1 MRTQSHLSL
10 LDVPDDL
17 PDCDGGCGGF
27 RPGGGLCCPDDPLD
41 LVLQFFPNPDPAPH
55 DVSLAALG
63 IGGGGGGGGSPR
75 RQDQPPFLGW
85 AHENSFGG
93 VPVLDAGNAPG
104 GVWERDS
111 CGLSRC
117 VPVLPEDMELID
129 VVDKYLVKDEPDDD
143 GGGGGGGEVTVCN
156 SSRDTASMPGG
167 GVRARGAVPNRAPP
181 MSAGAL
187 HPYACRAFPGV
198 GSSNGA
204 PPPLPVAAPKPE
216 PGGLHACGAA
226 RGAASNDAPPPPPMH
241 AAGALHA
248 GGALVP
254 VSNAAAPPAARTLP
268 ASRTSSSDY
277 TTPAT
282 SETSSPAPVWEP
294 LAWAVRRKRRR
305 PPVKPRQRP
314 WTLGFPLHAVPVAP
328 PDNPGDSNGNADDAK
343 NSCSNA
349 GAGGGIRRRR
359 PVPRQRNRQTQRVCS
374 HCHSPDTPQWRAG
387 PDGPGTLCNACGIR
401 YAANKL
407 LPEYRPST
415 APSFRSDLHSNR
427 HRKVVKLREQKAKE
441 TLKVMPD
448 PVPVSPKNDEFMG
461 VCTYISTG

>member
-10 LDVPDDL
+10 LDVPEDL
-17 PDCDGGCGGF
+17 PDCDDGCDGF
-27 RPGGGLCCPDDPLD
+27 RPGCGLCCPEDPLD

-55 DVSLAALG
+55 EVSLAALG
-63 IGGGGGGGGSPR
+63 IGGGGGSPR
-75 RQDQPPFLGW
+75 GRQDQPPSLGW
-85 AHENSFGG
+85 AQENSFGGG
-93 VPVLDAGNAPG
+93 VPVLDAGSAPG
-104 GVWERDS
+104 GGGSVVWEPDS
-111 CGLSRC
+111 CGLSSC

-129 VVDKYLVKDEPDDD
+129 VVDKYLVKDEPDGD
-143 GGGGGGGEVTVCN
+143 GGGEVVTVCN
-156 SSRDTASMPGG
+156 PFRDTTTMPGG
-167 GVRARGAVPNRAPP
+167 GVRACGSAVPNDRAPP

-187 HPYACRAFPGV
+187 HPHAFRAFPGV
-198 GSSNGA
+198 VPNGA
-204 PPPLPVAAPKPE
+204 PQLPLPAPKPE
-216 PGGLHACGAA
+216 PGGLHACGVV
-226 RGAASNDAPPPPPMH
+226 RGDAPAPPML
-241 AAGALHA
+241 AGALHA
-248 GGALVP
+248 SGALVP
-254 VSNAAAPPAARTLP
+254 VSNAAPPPSRAHAPPPARTLP
-268 ASRTSSSDY
+268 ASSHTSSGC

-282 SETSSPAPVWEP
+282 SETSSLAPVWQP

-305 PPVKPRQRP
+305 PSVKYCKRP
-314 WTLGFPLHAVPVAP
+314 WSLDFPLHAVP
-328 PDNPGDSNGNADDAK
+328 PGYNNGNDDDAK
-343 NSCSNA
+343 NSCYNA

-441 TLKVMPD
+441 TPKVMPD
-448 PVPVSPKNDEFMG
+448 LVPLSPKNDEFMG